1 MFHLTILLVPVY
13 QFLIKLEYSQKNSS
27 QYKLHCWVQLLHS
40 RFPPL
45 LLHTKPQQ
53 SKILKPKTSR
63 NGKKNV
69 LRNIYEK
76 VICVHKALQL
86 ILFRNMGLKVERDTQ
101 NKEKNLPLVTLFLVT
116 LLNTPTVPSCC
127 IFRSYL
133 SRKPE
138 GQGNTFQKLIFNKF
152 SNIFSNL
159 YLVHVE

>member
-1 MFHLTILLVPVY
+1 MCVGLYSKKCSTLPSCLSQSIN
-13 QFLIKLEYSQKNSS
+13 FLSSWSTRKKKTSS
-27 QYKLHCWVQLLHS
+27 QYRLHCWVQLLHS

-63 NGKKNV
+63 NRKKNV

-133 SRKPE
+133 SR
-138 GQGNTFQKLIFNKF
+138 
-152 SNIFSNL
+152 NL
-159 YLVHVE
+159 KGKGTHFKN